1 LIGNPRSTAWVV
13 LGGGAPVVVLCR
25 EEGRG
30 TKELKVTAKSAIE
43 PLLSKG
49 LIPPS
54 YDRF

>member
-1 LIGNPRSTAWVV
+1 MSEAWD
-13 LGGGAPVVVLCR
+13 
-25 EEGRG
+25 

-54 YDRF
+54 YDGF